1 MSIKER
7 LGIDR
12 AVPHDSFRQQHCGVM
27 NSEPISIID
36 DVKDENEE
44 ENYEELEDDE
54 EDDDDLLNSTSLRR
68 GHQEFDCAGPTSPR
82 CLVCGRTP
90 TPRVRLFKWPK
101 DLQLRKSWLT
111 FFHLGMDYL
120 ENCKDPYICSIHF
133 DADQFLYEGDR
144 IFWKQNPFPRF
155 RRRRSMLA
163 EPFPWDLDEITTRK
177 LPIQSSHPIRLN
189 RGVAHGCKV
198 TFREAYFKSKSKS
211 SHPVAVVSLPD
222 NRSIFYEFSYTRTSP
237 IDSSKFYSCLTCR
250 RAKAETRIKDVI
262 RTIHIKDGI
271 VRSRGDPF
279 YGHHVACRPF
289 TRMSPIQSE
298 STHGCA
304 EDTGPMDLNDDRQSS
319 SM

>member
-7 LGIDR
+7 LGVDR
-12 AVPHDSFRQQHCGVM
+12 AVPHDSFRQKHCGVM

-44 ENYEELEDDE
+44 ENYEEMEDDE
-54 EDDDDLLNSTSLRR
+54 EDDDDLLDSTSFRP
-68 GHQEFDCAGPTSPR
+68 GHQEFDCAGPKSPR
-82 CLVCGRTP
+82 CLVCGRTQ
-90 TPRVRLFKWPK
+90 TPRVRLFKWPN

-111 FFHLGMDYL
+111 FFHLSMDYL

-133 DADQFLYEGDR
+133 DADQFLYEEDR

-177 LPIQSSHPIRLN
+177 
-189 RGVAHGCKV
+189 
-198 TFREAYFKSKSKS
+198 SKS

-222 NRSIFYEFSYTRTSP
+222 NPNIFYEFSYTRTSP

-250 RAKAETRIKDVI
+250 RAKAGTRIKDVI

-289 TRMSPIQSE
+289 TKMSPIQPKATDGYTE
-298 STHGCA
+298 Y
-304 EDTGPMDLNDDRQSS
+304 TGPMDFNDDRQSS
-319 SM
+319 RM